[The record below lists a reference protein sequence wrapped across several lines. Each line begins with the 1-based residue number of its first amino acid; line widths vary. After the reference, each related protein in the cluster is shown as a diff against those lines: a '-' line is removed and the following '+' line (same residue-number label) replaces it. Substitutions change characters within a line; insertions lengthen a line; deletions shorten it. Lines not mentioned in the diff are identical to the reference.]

1 MQIRIAHGICLSIL
15 ALIGFLG
22 CSATQETKIELI
34 YPAGIVKLN
43 NSNFAKEVKL
53 FDGPALVLFYNK
65 QYWQSKD
72 MAKRFEHFAKK
83 FEGYAKFCK
92 FHWDINADS
101 KPYQLEM
108 LPTVVLYKKGV
119 EFDRI
124 RGINPDE
131 KARAKLNDDMELWIM
146 KNVLE
151 MEGTK
156 YHAKYRYLFN
166 NTYTLHVSN

>member
-1 MQIRIAHGICLSIL
+1 MRIRTAYRSYLSVFF
-15 ALIGFLG
+15 LIGFCA
-22 CSATQETKIELI
+22 CSTTPETKIKAL

-43 NSNFAKEVKL
+43 NSNFVKEVKF

-72 MAKRFEHFAKK
+72 MEKRFNFFAKK
-83 FEGYAKFCK
+83 FGSYAKFCK

-101 KPYQLEM
+101 TPYKLEM
-108 LPTVVLYKKGV
+108 LPTVVLYKNGA

-124 RGINPDE
+124 RGINPDA

-146 KNVLE
+146 KNALE
-151 MEGTK
+151 LKGSK
-156 YHAKYRYLFN
+156 YNAAFRYLFN
-166 NTYTLHVSN
+166 NTYTLHVNN